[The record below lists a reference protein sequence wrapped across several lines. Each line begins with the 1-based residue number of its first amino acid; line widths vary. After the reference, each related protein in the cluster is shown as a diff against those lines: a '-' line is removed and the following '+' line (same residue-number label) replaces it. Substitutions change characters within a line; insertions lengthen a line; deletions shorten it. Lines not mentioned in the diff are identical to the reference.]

1 VRPLYCSSLRVCQAY
16 NITYVTTANTGRGAV
31 YRYDAVGSSERVAA
45 VCCGKGEHLIQP
57 LLDEVTGM
65 EEDLSLWELAPDG
78 ENAFLSQ
85 SLHATPDSSDQH
97 SSTDHGG
104 ANEDT
109 SNISSRKGPTVAI
122 ARTGPYVNLALKEAC
137 DLVIRAFRAAAERE
151 ITIGD
156 GLELWVVT
164 KAGKAGD
171 RVSAMTEGVSG
182 ETEKDLWQ
190 RQDPR
195 YSVEKR
201 LYTLPAH

>member
-1 VRPLYCSSLRVCQAY
+1 
-16 NITYVTTANTGRGAV
+16 
-31 YRYDAVGSSERVAA
+31 
-45 VCCGKGEHLIQP
+45 

-78 ENAFLSQ
+78 ENAFLSR
-85 SLHATPDSSDQH
+85 SLHAEVGTSDQH
-97 SSTDHGG
+97 SGRDNGG
-104 ANEDT
+104 ANHDT
-109 SNISSRKGPTVAI
+109 SNLDSLKRRPVSVSKS
-122 ARTGPYVNLALKEAC
+122 GPYVNLALKEAC

-156 GLELWVVT
+156 GLELWVLT
-164 KAGKAGD
+164 KAVKAGD
-171 RVSAMTEGVSG
+171 RVSAMTEGVPSVAD
-182 ETEKDLWQ
+182 EPVAEPWQ

>member
-1 VRPLYCSSLRVCQAY
+1 MKPDSITGATNV
-16 NITYVTTANTGRGAV
+16 NIGRGAV

-78 ENAFLSQ
+78 ENAFLST
-85 SLHATPDSSDQH
+85 SLHAEAGTSDQH
-97 SSTDHGG
+97 SVTDNGDP
-104 ANEDT
+104 NEDT
-109 SNISSRKGPTVAI
+109 SNINILRGPTVAI
-122 ARTGPYVNLALKEAC
+122 AKAGPYVHLALKEAC
-137 DLVIRAFRAAAERE
+137 DLVVRAFRAAAERE

-156 GLELWVVT
+156 GLEMWVVT
-164 KAGKAGD
+164 KADQAGD
-171 RVSAMTEGVSG
+171 RVSAMTEGVPSVTVEPG
-182 ETEKDLWQ
+182 PELWQ
-190 RQDPR
+190 QQDPR

>member
-1 VRPLYCSSLRVCQAY
+1 VNA
-16 NITYVTTANTGRGAV
+16 ITDVPVANTGRGAV

-78 ENAFLSQ
+78 ENAFLSR
-85 SLHATPDSSDQH
+85 SLHAEVGTSDQH
-97 SSTDHGG
+97 SGRENGG
-104 ANEDT
+104 ANHDT
-109 SNISSRKGPTVAI
+109 SNLDSLKRRPVSITK
-122 ARTGPYVNLALKEAC
+122 TGPYVNLALKEAC
-137 DLVIRAFRAAAERE
+137 DLVVRAFRAASERE